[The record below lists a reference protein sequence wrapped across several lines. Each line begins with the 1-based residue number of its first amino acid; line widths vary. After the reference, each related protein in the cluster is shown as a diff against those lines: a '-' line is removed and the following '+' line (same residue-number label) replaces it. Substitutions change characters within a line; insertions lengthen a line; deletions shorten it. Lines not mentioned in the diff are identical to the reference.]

1 MSRQNLPVILLSIL
15 VVLLLAAY
23 LFKDKV
29 NSFIS
34 AQMQASTGIE
44 SRMSGEAL
52 SDSLFNYSKNGK
64 PYTYTLLEF
73 GSTGCAV
80 CKQMEVVLEEIR
92 SCCSK
97 EVNVVFLN
105 TMFPENQQLVS
116 HFAISAIPMQVV
128 LDKNGKEVFRNY
140 GFISAED
147 LRKQMNRQIIKKP
160 SEMPLEF

>member
-1 MSRQNLPVILLSIL
+1 MSRQNLPLILSSLL
-15 VVLLLAAY
+15 VVLLLLAY
-23 LFKDKV
+23 LMKDNL

-34 AQMQASTGIE
+34 QQMQATAVTE
-44 SRMSGEAL
+44 SRLSGEAL
-52 SDSLFNYSKNGK
+52 KDSLFNYSENGQ
-64 PYTYTLLEF
+64 PYSYTLLEF
-73 GSTGCAV
+73 GSTGCTV

-92 SCCSK
+92 TCCSE

-128 LDKNGKEVFRNY
+128 LDKDGKEVFRNY

-147 LRKQMNRQIIKKP
+147 LRKQMSR
-160 SEMPLEF
+160 